1 MSQRKLSQNW
11 IMSYAQ
17 GYAPHTEAPTQ
28 FMIWS
33 AISAVGA
40 ALKNRIWFKHGT
52 FTIFPNQYIILTSEP
67 GIGKGSSI
75 HPVYN
80 IVKELGLSNIM
91 SDRIT
96 APRIIERLS
105 TGQPGQL
112 QNIGGHIGFKK
123 DSTATIISTE
133 LQTLLTSSDW
143 MLSFLCDMWD
153 RGEFYYDTKTQ
164 GSSNVVSGLCV
175 SLIGACVPNYI
186 RKINKDIMATIN
198 GGFTAR
204 ALFIF
209 ADDVSQRIPLPI
221 DIESTQKGK
230 KLIQDLKDDLTQ
242 ISTLSGQ
249 VKFDWEAERYYI
261 KIYNGMQIKD
271 TDSDVVRHFKRRMHV
286 HIIKLAMIFSASHR
300 DDLTINKIDLLNAE
314 ACVNDVMKNLDRTF
328 RGVGDSDLAEA
339 TSKVQ
344 DFIEKKGSC
353 TYNEILM
360 NLHRHVSPEN
370 LARIMGV
377 MYQIG
382 FCIEA
387 NVGKQKMIKLVK
399 ARHTAQTTLNS
410 LVP

>member
-1 MSQRKLSQNW
+1 MSFAN
-11 IMSYAQ
+11 
-17 GYAPHTEAPTQ
+17 GYAPHSEAPTQ

-33 AISAVGA
+33 AISAIGA
-40 ALKNRIWFKHGT
+40 VLKNKIWFKHGT
-52 FTIFPNQYIILTSEP
+52 FTIYPNQYIILTSEP
-67 GIGKGSSI
+67 GIGKGSSM

-80 IVKELGLSNIM
+80 MIKELGLANMI

-96 APRIIERLS
+96 APKIIERLS
-105 TGQPGQL
+105 SGQPGQIKPVNG
-112 QNIGGHIGFKK
+112 QIAFTK
-123 DSTATIISTE
+123 DHTGSIMSTE
-133 LQTLLTSSDW
+133 LQTLLTASDW

-164 GSSNVVSGLCV
+164 GSTNVVSGLCV

-186 RKINKDIMATIN
+186 RKINKYIMATIN

-209 ADDVSQRIPLPI
+209 ADDVSKRIALPV
-221 DIESTQKGK
+221 DIESTQQGK
-230 KLIQDLKDDLTQ
+230 KLIQDLKDDLTD
-242 ISTLSGQ
+242 IASLGGQ
-249 VKFDWEAERYYI
+249 MKFDYEAEQYYI
-261 KIYNGMQIKD
+261 KLYNSMQIKD

-300 DDLTINKIDLLNAE
+300 NDLTINKIDLMNAK
-314 ACVNDVMKNLDRTF
+314 ACVDDVMKNLDRTF

-339 TSKVQ
+339 TSRVQ
-344 DFIEKKGSC
+344 DFIEKKGLC

-370 LARIMGV
+370 LGRIMGV

-382 FCIEA
+382 FCHETTI
-387 NVGKQKMIKLVK
+387 GKNKMIKLTTVQK
-399 ARHTAQTTLNS
+399 TATTTVSN

>member
-1 MSQRKLSQNW
+1 MRQ
-11 IMSYAQ
+11 
-17 GYAPHTEAPTQ
+17 
-28 FMIWS
+28 
-33 AISAVGA
+33 
-40 ALKNRIWFKHGT
+40 
-52 FTIFPNQYIILTSEP
+52 
-67 GIGKGSSI
+67 SI
-75 HPVYN
+75 QPV
-80 IVKELGLSNIM
+80 
-91 SDRIT
+91 
-96 APRIIERLS
+96 
-105 TGQPGQL
+105 QL
-112 QNIGGHIGFKK
+112 QNVNGHIGFKQ
-123 DSTATIISTE
+123 DHTATIISTE

-209 ADDVSQRIPLPI
+209 ADDVSKRIPLPV
-221 DIESTQKGK
+221 DIESTPKGK
-230 KLIQDLKDDLTQ
+230 KLIQDLKDDLVQ
-242 ISTLSGQ
+242 IATLKGQ
-249 VKFDWEAERYYI
+249 IHFDNEAERYYI
-261 KIYNGMQIKD
+261 GLYNGMQIKD
-271 TDSDVVRHFKRRMHV
+271 IDSDVVRHFKRRMHV

-300 DDLTINKIDLLNAE
+300 DDLTINKIDLMNAE

-339 TSKVQ
+339 TSRVQ
-344 DFIEKKGSC
+344 DFIEKKGLC
-353 TYNEILM
+353 TYNEILI

-370 LARIMGV
+370 LGRIMGV

-382 FCIEA
+382 FCIETT
-387 NVGKQKMIKLVK
+387 VGKSKMIKLSK
-399 ARHTAQTTLNS
+399 PRQITQTTISS